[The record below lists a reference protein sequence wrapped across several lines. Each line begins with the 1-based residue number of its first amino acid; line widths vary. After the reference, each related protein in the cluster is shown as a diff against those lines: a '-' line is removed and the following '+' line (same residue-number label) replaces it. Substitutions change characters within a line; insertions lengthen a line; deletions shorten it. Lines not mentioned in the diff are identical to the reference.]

1 MDILKGVT
9 FEKLVNFVHDKQV
22 SITLTIEPGHT
33 SIDIYPYM
41 ELHTMDEILEG
52 TGFKEEEE

>member
-9 FEKLVNFVHDKQV
+9 FKNLVDFVHEKQV

-33 SIDIYPYM
+33 SIAIYPYT
-41 ELHTMDEILEG
+41 ELHTMDEIMAGMDL
-52 TGFKEEEE
+52 KEEEE

>member
-9 FEKLVNFVHDKQV
+9 FKNLVDFVHEKQV

-41 ELHTMDEILEG
+41 ELHTMDEIMAG
-52 TGFKEEEE
+52 MDIKEEEE

>member
-1 MDILKGVT
+1 MDILKDVT
-9 FEKLVNFVHDKQV
+9 FNKLVDLVHEKRV

-41 ELHTMDEILEG
+41 ELHTLDEIMAGMGL
-52 TGFKEEEE
+52 KEEEE